1 MKLLKTI
8 LGRFYKPITRIVHES
23 WAVLLPRNYA
33 HYLYRK
39 NTNKKLNLKHPKN
52 YYEKVQWLKIY
63 SDIYQWTDLAD
74 KYKVREYII
83 QCGLGH
89 ILVKLYGVW
98 EKAEEI
104 NFSSLPD
111 KFVLKPNNC
120 FGRAIL
126 VYDKNQLNFDETRV
140 LLNKWVRE
148 RYGLISSEPHY
159 WNIERRIIAEELL
172 QDKSIASFSNSL
184 IDYKF
189 FCIHGEPK
197 IILVLFNRNNMSV
210 GLNYSNKNPHKQA
223 FVYDLYCNLRPE
235 IISGQY
241 KDDIPVNL
249 PKPKCLDEMI
259 RICRTLSKPFPQVRV
274 DLYEV
279 NNRIY
284 FGELTFTA
292 GGNMQTFS
300 PEYYLKLGA
309 MMDLSKAKLRSKKFI
324 V

>member
-1 MKLLKTI
+1 
-8 LGRFYKPITRIVHES
+8 
-23 WAVLLPRNYA
+23 
-33 HYLYRK
+33 
-39 NTNKKLNLKHPKN
+39 
-52 YYEKVQWLKIY
+52 
-63 SDIYQWTDLAD
+63 
-74 KYKVREYII
+74 
-83 QCGLGH
+83 
-89 ILVKLYGVW
+89 
-98 EKAEEI
+98 
-104 NFSSLPD
+104 
-111 KFVLKPNNC
+111 
-120 FGRAIL
+120 
-126 VYDKNQLNFDETRV
+126 
-140 LLNKWVRE
+140 
-148 RYGLISSEPHY
+148 
-159 WNIERRIIAEELL
+159 
-172 QDKSIASFSNSL
+172 
-184 IDYKF
+184 
-189 FCIHGEPK
+189 
-197 IILVLFNRNNMSV
+197 MSV

-223 FVYDLYCNLRPE
+223 FVYDLDWNLRPE